1 MRLDF
6 HKLLTYIVL
15 RVNKTKKIFWILGM
29 HAFLVIVIIVLLEL
43 FLGGFLFYR
52 YVFLAERKEPEIV
65 DHSFQFKE
73 GAYQEILDQWD
84 QRDLRLQESLEKE
97 YQSPF

>member
-15 RVNKTKKIFWILGM
+15 KVDKTKKIFWVLGA
-29 HAFLVIVIIVLLEL
+29 HAFLAILIIVLLEL
-43 FLGGFLFYR
+43 FFGGFLFYR

-65 DHSFQFKE
+65 NHSFQFKE
-73 GAYQEILDQWD
+73 DIYQEILDQQY
-84 QRDLRLQESLEKE
+84 QRDLKLQESLEKE